1 MENNRLFDDN
11 VKKGP
16 VECLGLTFSS
26 DEERREHF
34 REKLREKLSDPEFR
48 KIEGFP
54 KGSDEDILNLSDPP
68 YYTACPNPFIDDFI
82 RHYGRPYDPEEK
94 YSREPFASDVGE
106 RRTDKISQ
114 LHSYHTKVPHKAIM
128 RYILHYTEPGD
139 IVFDG
144 FCGTGMTG
152 VAAQMCGS
160 KEAIES
166 LGYKVERDGTILD
179 ESGKPFS
186 KLGARFAVLNDL
198 SPAATFIAY
207 NYNTPVDAK
216 AFEREA
222 KRILKDVEEECG
234 WMYCT
239 LSSEKLED
247 IERARS
253 LLKDRG
259 KDFSKEPLSWG
270 RINYTVWSDVFSC
283 PECGGEIV
291 FWEAAVDKEEGK
303 VNSEFSCPHCGASL
317 TKKRMD
323 RVIETKFDPA
333 IGETVKQAKQIPVL
347 INYSIGKKRYEK
359 TPDEFDLA
367 LIEYIEKSEIPYWY
381 PTHRIPKGDK
391 TGDPFSVG
399 ITHVHH
405 FYTKRNLWVLS
416 ALYTVV
422 RKSNY
427 PEAEY
432 LLFTVEQA
440 VLGMSR
446 VARYVP
452 THYSQVNQYLS
463 GTLYVGSQVVET
475 THLYILSN
483 KILRLKKLLLESL
496 VQNAVAVSCQSSSSV
511 ISLSSAT
518 SDYIFTDPPFGG
530 NLMYSELNFLW
541 ESWLKVF
548 TNNKPE
554 AIMNKV
560 QQKGLLEY
568 QELMTRCFK
577 EYYRVLKPGRWMTV
591 EFHNSQNSVWN
602 AIQEAIQRAGFVI
615 ADVRTLDKQQGSF
628 NQVNLSGA
636 VKQDLIISAYK
647 PNGGLEDRFK
657 LEAGTEEG
665 VWDFLR
671 EHLKRLPVFTEKNG
685 SSELIV
691 ERTDYLLYDRMIA
704 FHIQRGRSIPMS
716 ASEFYKGLRERFPE
730 RDSMFFLP
738 NQVNEYDRKRI
749 NVSELRQL
757 SLFVTDE
764 NSAIQWLRLQ
774 LQNKPQTFQELQ
786 PQFMPISRGWAKHE
800 KEIEL
805 KELLE
810 DNFLKYD
817 CIGPVPAQIWSWLLK
832 SSKMREKMKELTPET
847 ADSSLKSEARDRW
860 YVPDP
865 ARAQDLER
873 VREKGLLKEFEEYRA
888 HIGKK
893 IRTFR
898 TEAVRAGFKKLWG
911 EKDYRGIVQVADK
924 LSDKVIQE
932 DPKLLMY
939 YDNALTRLG
948 E

>member
-11 VKKGP
+11 VNKGP

-26 DEERREHF
+26 DEERREYF

-54 KGSDEDILNLSDPP
+54 TGSDEDILNLSDPP

-82 RHYGRPYDPEEK
+82 RHYGKPYDPEEK
-94 YSREPFASDVGE
+94 YSREPFAADVSEGKN
-106 RRTDKISQ
+106 DPIYNA
-114 LHSYHTKVPHKAIM
+114 HSYHTKVPHKAIM
-128 RYILHYTEPGD
+128 RYILHYTDPGD
-139 IVFDG
+139 VVFDG

-152 VAAQMCGS
+152 VAAQMCGN

-283 PECGGEIV
+283 PECGGEII

-303 VNSEFSCPHCGASL
+303 VNSDFPCPHCGAAL
-317 TKKRMD
+317 TKKRME
-323 RVIETKFDPA
+323 RVIETKFDSA
-333 IGETVKQAKQIPVL
+333 IGETVKQAKQVPVL
-347 INYSIGKKRYEK
+347 INYSKGKKRYEK
-359 TPDEFDLA
+359 KPDEFDLA

-381 PTHRIPKGDK
+381 PTYRMPEGEESRRNDDIGL
-391 TGDPFSVG
+391 
-399 ITHVHH
+399 THVHH

-416 ALYTVV
+416 AISKSYCRHLQTKLLNQSIVSTLTSNLV
-422 RKSNY
+422 RY
-427 PEAEY
+427 
-432 LLFTVEQA
+432 
-440 VLGMSR
+440 
-446 VARYVP
+446 
-452 THYSQVNQYLS
+452 NQGHRGNGPLN
-463 GTLYVGSQVVET
+463 GTLYVPSLIAESNVFKAFLGKMSNFASAF
-475 THLYILSN
+475 LSD
-483 KILRLKKLLLESL
+483 SYSS
-496 VQNAVAVSCQSSSSV
+496 VACQSTTQEISPSKSV
-511 ISLSSAT
+511 
-518 SDYIFTDPPFGG
+518 DYIFTDPPFGG

-541 ESWLKVF
+541 EAWLKVF
-548 TNNKPE
+548 TNNAPE
-554 AIMNKV
+554 AIMNNV

-615 ADVRTLDKQQGSF
+615 ADVRTLDKQQGTF
-628 NQVNLSGA
+628 KQVTSTGA

-647 PNGGLEDRFK
+647 PNGGLEERFR

-665 VWDFLR
+665 VWDFVR

-685 SSELIV
+685 SSEIIV

-704 FHIQRGRSIPMS
+704 FHIQRGRSIPMT
-716 ASEFYKGLRERFPE
+716 AATFYNGLRQRFPE
-730 RDSMFFLP
+730 RNGMFFLP
-738 NQVNEYDRKRI
+738 DQINEYDLKSVS
-749 NVSELRQL
+749 VSELRQI

-764 NSAIQWLRLQ
+764 DSAIQWLRLQ

>member
-1 MENNRLFDDN
+1 METKGLFDD
-11 VKKGP
+11 KEKSGP
-16 VECLGLTFSS
+16 VECLGINFSS
-26 DEERREHF
+26 EEERREYF
-34 REKLREKLSDPEFR
+34 REKLKEKLKDPEFR

-54 KGSDEDILNLSDPP
+54 RGSDEDILNLSDPP

-82 RHYGRPYDPEEK
+82 RHFGRPYDPEEK
-94 YSREPFASDVGE
+94 YSREPFAADVSEGKN
-106 RRTDKISQ
+106 DPIYNA
-114 LHSYHTKVPHKAIM
+114 HSYHTKVPHKAIM
-128 RYILHYTEPGD
+128 RYILHYTDPGD

-152 VAAQMCGS
+152 VAAQMCGN
-160 KEAIES
+160 KEAVES
-166 LGYKVERDGTILD
+166 LGYEVKKDGTILD

-239 LSSEKLED
+239 LSSEKPED
-247 IERARS
+247 IERAKS
-253 LLKDRG
+253 LLKNRG
-259 KDFSKEPLSWG
+259 KDFAKELSGWG
-270 RINYTVWSDVFSC
+270 KINYTVWSDVFSC

-291 FWEAAVDKEEGK
+291 FWEAAVDKEAGK
-303 VNSEFSCPHCGASL
+303 VSDEFPCPHCGAVL
-317 TKKRMD
+317 TKKRME
-323 RVIETKFDPA
+323 RVIETKFDSA
-333 IGETVKQAKQIPVL
+333 IGETVKQAKQVPVL
-347 INYSIGKKRYEK
+347 INYSKGKKRYEK
-359 TPDEFDLA
+359 KPDEFDLA

-381 PTHRIPKGDK
+381 PTEPMMFKGEK
-391 TGDPFSVG
+391 WGDTWRAGYHEG

-405 FYTKRNLWVLS
+405 FYTKRNLWVLAAVYS
-416 ALYTVV
+416 RLDFQVA
-422 RKSNY
+422 K
-427 PEAEY
+427 
-432 LLFTVEQA
+432 LLFTSQIVN
-440 VLGMSR
+440 LSR
-446 VARYVP
+446 LNRYRPGVSFP
-452 THYSQVNQYLS
+452 YNPLS
-463 GTLYVGSQVVET
+463 GTLYVGSQVSESYVFT
-475 THLYILSN
+475 ALIN
-483 KILRLKKLLLESL
+483 RIKRLVDAFYLKE
-496 VQNAVAVSCQSSSSV
+496 CYSS
-511 ISLSSAT
+511 IGANSAT
-518 SDYIFTDPPFGG
+518 ALKIRKSSTDYIFTDPPFGG

-541 ESWLKVF
+541 EAWLKVF
-548 TNNKPE
+548 TNNEPE
-554 AIMNKV
+554 AIMNNV

-568 QELMTRCFK
+568 QELMTRCFE

-615 ADVRTLDKQQGSF
+615 ADVRTLDKKQGTF
-628 NQVNLSGA
+628 KQVTSTGA

-657 LEAGTEEG
+657 LEAGTEDG

-671 EHLKRLPVFTEKNG
+671 EHLKRLPVFIEKEG
-685 SSELIV
+685 VSELIV

-716 ASEFYKGLRERFPE
+716 ASEFYKGLRQRFPE
-730 RDSMFFLP
+730 RDGMFFLP
-738 NQVNEYDRKRI
+738 DQVNEYDRKRI
-749 NVSELRQL
+749 NVNELRQIA
-757 SLFVTDE
+757 LFVTDE
-764 NSAIQWLRLQ
+764 DSAIQWLRLQ

-786 PQFMPISRGWAKHE
+786 PQFMPVSRSWAKHE

-817 CIGPVPAQIWSWLLK
+817 CVGPVPAQIWSWLQK
-832 SSKMREKMKELTPET
+832 SSRLREKMKDQTPET
-847 ADSSLKSEARDRW
+847 ADSSLKAEAKDRW

-873 VREKGLLKEFEEYRA
+873 LREKALLKEFEEYRN
-888 HIGKK
+888 HVGKK

-898 TEAVRAGFKKLWG
+898 TEAVRAGFKKLWS

>member
-11 VKKGP
+11 ANKGP

-82 RHYGRPYDPEEK
+82 RHYGKPYDPEEK
-94 YSREPFASDVGE
+94 YSREPFAADVSEGKN
-106 RRTDKISQ
+106 DPIYNA
-114 LHSYHTKVPHKAIM
+114 HSYHTKVPHKAIM

-139 IVFDG
+139 VVFDG

-152 VAAQMCGS
+152 VAAQMCGN
-160 KEAIES
+160 KEAVES

-222 KRILKDVEEECG
+222 KKILKEVEEECG
-234 WMYCT
+234 WMYHT
-239 LSSEKLED
+239 LSSEKPED
-247 IERARS
+247 IEKAKI
-253 LLKDRG
+253 LLSERG
-259 KDFSKEPLSWG
+259 KDFAKEPLSWG

-283 PECGGEIV
+283 PECGGEVV
-291 FWEAAVDKEEGK
+291 FWEAAVDKEAGK
-303 VNSEFSCPHCGASL
+303 VSDEFSCPHCGAAL
-317 TKKRMD
+317 TKKRME
-323 RVIETKFDPA
+323 RIIETKFDPA
-333 IGETVKQAKQIPVL
+333 IGETVKQTKQIPVL
-347 INYSIGKKRYEK
+347 INYSRGKKRYEK
-359 TPDEFDLA
+359 KPDEFDLT

-381 PTHRIPKGDK
+381 PTYIMPEGYNTEQPKISHGL
-391 TGDPFSVG
+391 
-399 ITHVHH
+399 THVHH
-405 FYTKRNLWVLS
+405 FYTKRNLLVLS
-416 ALYTVV
+416 ELRERANNTS
-422 RKSNY
+422 SNKTLNFWLNSIEHGVGKRVKHGNWSF
-427 PEAEY
+427 P
-432 LLFTVEQA
+432 
-440 VLGMSR
+440 MS
-446 VARYVP
+446 V
-452 THYSQVNQYLS
+452 LS
-463 GTLYVGSQVVET
+463 GTLYVPALSRENNPIYFYSTKASKQAKVFLETNALGNSIQSQ
-475 THLYILSN
+475 
-483 KILRLKKLLLESL
+483 
-496 VQNAVAVSCQSSSSV
+496 
-511 ISLSSAT
+511 SLSSLT
-518 SDYIFTDPPFGG
+518 VSNNRFDYIFTDPPFGG

-541 ESWLKVF
+541 EAWLKVF
-548 TNNKPE
+548 TNNVPE
-554 AIMNKV
+554 AIMNNV

-568 QELMTRCFK
+568 QELMTRCFE
-577 EYYRVLKPGRWMTV
+577 EYNRVLKPGRWMTV

-615 ADVRTLDKQQGSF
+615 ADVRTLDKQQGTF
-628 NQVNLSGA
+628 KQVTSTGA

-647 PNGGLEDRFK
+647 PNGGLEERFR

-671 EHLKRLPVFTEKNG
+671 EHLKRLPVFIEKDG
-685 SSELIV
+685 VSELIV

-704 FHIQRGRSIPMS
+704 FHIQRGRSIPMT
-716 ASEFYKGLRERFPE
+716 AATFYNGLRQRFPE
-730 RDSMFFLP
+730 RNGMFFLP
-738 NQVNEYDRKRI
+738 DQINEYDLKSI
-749 NVSELRQL
+749 SVSELRQI

-764 NSAIQWLRLQ
+764 DSAIQWLRLQ

>member
-1 MENNRLFDDN
+1 
-11 VKKGP
+11 
-16 VECLGLTFSS
+16 
-26 DEERREHF
+26 
-34 REKLREKLSDPEFR
+34 
-48 KIEGFP
+48 
-54 KGSDEDILNLSDPP
+54 
-68 YYTACPNPFIDDFI
+68 
-82 RHYGRPYDPEEK
+82 
-94 YSREPFASDVGE
+94 
-106 RRTDKISQ
+106 
-114 LHSYHTKVPHKAIM
+114 
-128 RYILHYTEPGD
+128 
-139 IVFDG
+139 
-144 FCGTGMTG
+144 
-152 VAAQMCGS
+152 CGS
-160 KEAIES
+160 KEAVES
-166 LGYKVERDGTILD
+166 LGYEVRKDGTILD

-186 KLGARFAVLNDL
+186 KLGARYAVLNDL

-222 KRILKDVEEECG
+222 KKILKEVEEECG
-234 WMYCT
+234 WMYYT
-239 LSSEKLED
+239 LSSEKAED
-247 IERARS
+247 IERAKK
-253 LLKDRG
+253 LLSEQG
-259 KDFSKEPLSWG
+259 KDFTKELLSWG

-283 PECGGEIV
+283 PECGGEII

-303 VNSEFSCPHCGASL
+303 VRSEFSCPHCGASL

-367 LIEYIEKSEIPYWY
+367 LVEYIENSEIPNWHPIERMPSGYN
-381 PTHRIPKGDK
+381 TVQPKISHGL
-391 TGDPFSVG
+391 
-399 ITHVHH
+399 THVHH
-405 FYTKRNLWVLS
+405 FYTKRNLWVLTKFS
-416 ALYTVV
+416 EKA
-422 RKSNY
+422 RKRLSK
-427 PEAEY
+427 
-432 LLFTVEQA
+432 LLWLVTACTEGSSFLNRERPFG
-440 VLGMSR
+440 LPSK
-446 VARYVP
+446 
-452 THYSQVNQYLS
+452 LS
-463 GTLYVGSQVVET
+463 GTLYVSSMIREINSIEFLRRKVHKYCSYGSRGLSMVSTDSTTCRKAHSNSVE
-475 THLYILSN
+475 Y
-483 KILRLKKLLLESL
+483 
-496 VQNAVAVSCQSSSSV
+496 V
-511 ISLSSAT
+511 
-518 SDYIFTDPPFGG
+518 FTDPPFGG

-548 TNNKPE
+548 TNNEPE
-554 AIMNKV
+554 AIMNNV

-568 QELMTRCFK
+568 QELMTRCFE

-615 ADVRTLDKQQGSF
+615 ADVRTLDKQQGTF
-628 NQVNLSGA
+628 KQVTSTGA

-738 NQVNEYDRKRI
+738 NQVNEYDHKRI

-786 PQFMPISRGWAKHE
+786 PQFMPISRSWAKHE

-810 DNFLKYD
+810 DNFIKYD
-817 CIGPVPAQIWSWLLK
+817 GEGPIPAQIWSWLQK
-832 SSKMREKMKELTPET
+832 SSKLREKMKDLTPET
-847 ADSSLKSEARDRW
+847 ADISLKAEAKERW

-873 VREKGLLKEFEEYRA
+873 LREKALLREFEEYRN
-888 HIGKK
+888 HVGKK
-893 IRTFR
+893 IRIFR
-898 TEAVRAGFKKLWG
+898 TEAVRAGFKRLWT
-911 EKDYRGIVQVADK
+911 EKDYKGIVEVADK